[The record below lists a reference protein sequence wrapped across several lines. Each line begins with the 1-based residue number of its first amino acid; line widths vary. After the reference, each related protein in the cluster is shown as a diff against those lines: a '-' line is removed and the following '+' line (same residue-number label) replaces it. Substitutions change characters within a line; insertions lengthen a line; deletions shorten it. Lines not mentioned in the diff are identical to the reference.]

1 MARNNT
7 GRSEIVPLF
16 DGLEVQCAPVY
27 RPIYLGLC
35 LGPYL
40 SLSGLYL

>member
-16 DGLEVQCAPVY
+16 DGLEVRHRIP
-27 RPIYLGLC
+27 PYLGLC

-40 SLSGLYL
+40 SLSSPYL